1 MDVGADNFRF
11 TLEDQNGRKLPPQ
24 TYRPPCTT
32 ELHLDSLD
40 RYLPS
45 MLRTNLTQPFT
56 NFPNNQNVAK
66 LVGPS
71 YLNSSQGS
79 TGCVIQTNRP
89 LAYGYFSRVALTEF
103 SLSWRAP
110 NVQAGY
116 NNTFFVATGTSPGI
130 ITNNRSFTIP
140 QGFYTFT
147 QYLEQIQA
155 GLNAIPEITGTTVNV
170 VDARHQTYEIVLG
183 QNYAA
188 FQFGGGP
195 TGENS
200 QVIVGRAYRMAGISR
215 EMLGYTPEVNT
226 TGQPTAPPTLWNRAT
241 SGVVNLLPTDYVDIV
256 SASLSNFKDSKDG
269 NSTVASPAAVIGRV
283 WLTDDFTYSSTYGS
297 AGGAPTLTTPVGDAS
312 IKGANPFSVL
322 KKWAHPNW
330 SQWSPNQTVNVVD
343 IRLLDMWGQQ
353 VMWTSEYPTEW
364 SATLTLTE

>member
-11 TLEDQNGRKLPPQ
+11 TLEDQNGRKLPTQ

-45 MLRTNLTQPFT
+45 MLQTNITQPFT

-66 LVGPS
+66 LVGPN

-79 TGCVIQTNRP
+79 TNCVIQTSRP

-103 SLSWRAP
+103 AMGWKVP

-116 NNTFFVATGTSPGI
+116 NNTFFVATGSGPGT
-130 ITNNRSFTIP
+130 ITNNRAFTIP
-140 QGFYTFT
+140 EGFYTFPD
-147 QYLEQIQA
+147 Y
-155 GLNAIPEITGTTVNV
+155 
-170 VDARHQTYEIVLG
+170 VDALQTGLSGAGPELAGSTVSIVDPVHQIIQFFPSTYM
-183 QNYAA
+183 A
-188 FQFGGGP
+188 FQYGGGA
-195 TGENS
+195 TGETS
-200 QVIVGRAYRMAGISR
+200 QVAVGRAYRMAGITR
-215 EMLGYTPEVNT
+215 ELLGYSPDVNT
-226 TGQPTAPPTLWNRAT
+226 SGQPTAPPTLYNIGTR
-241 SGVVNLLPTDYVDIV
+241 SGFVNMLPTDYVDIV
-256 SASLSNFKDSKDG
+256 SASLSNYKDAKDG

-283 WLTDDFTYSSTYGS
+283 WLTDDFTYSTSRDSNGNII
-297 AGGAPTLTTPVGDAS
+297 PVGDATM
-312 IKGANPFSVL
+312 KGCNPFSVL
-322 KKWAHPNW
+322 KKWANPNW

-353 VMWTSEYPTEW
+353 LMWTSKYATEW

>member
-11 TLEDQNGRKLPPQ
+11 TLEDQHGRKLPPQ

-45 MLRTNLTQPFT
+45 MLRTNVTQPFT

-66 LVGPS
+66 LVGPN

-110 NVQAGY
+110 NVQTGY
-116 NNTFFVATGTSPGI
+116 NDAFFVATGSGPGT
-130 ITNNRSFTIP
+130 ITANRAFTIP
-140 QGFYTFT
+140 QGFYTFSEYVEALQT
-147 QYLEQIQA
+147 GIQSA
-155 GLNAIPEITGTTVNV
+155 GPELATTTVTV
-170 VDARHQTYEIVLG
+170 VDPLHQIIQITPSTYM
-183 QNYAA
+183 A
-188 FQFGGGP
+188 FQYGGGA
-195 TGENS
+195 TGEVS
-200 QVIVGRAYRMAGISR
+200 QTAVGRAYRMAGISR
-215 EMLGYTPEVNT
+215 SLLGYSPEVNT
-226 TGQPTAPPTLWNRAT
+226 TGQPNVAPTLYNTGTR
-241 SGVVNLLPTDYVDIV
+241 SGVINMLPTDYVDIV
-256 SASLSNFKDSKDG
+256 SSSLSNYKDAKDG

-283 WLTDDFTYSSTYGS
+283 WLTDDFTYSATYGTVS
-297 AGGAPTLTTPVGDAS
+297 GSTIPVGDAS
-312 IKGANPFSVL
+312 MKGGNPFTVL

-330 SQWSPNQTVNVVD
+330 SQWSPNQTINTID

-353 VMWTSEYPTEW
+353 VIWTAQYPTEW